1 MNFSLKKAIS
11 VILCIVMT
19 AMIFASCTAEDV
31 LGGETEVPKAVTAK
45 VDLNDSSF
53 TFTYGEL
60 KTVLPADKLGTLFE
74 EYDKLS
80 DDITIEL
87 SYNEIVTRFSEDGL
101 WEKVLDLLSQEEKDS
116 IKANKANVVEYFV
129 NKVNGAKSE
138 KPITQYK
145 ESFWTNENTIKFTQD
160 GNDTD
165 GKVKTAA
172 KFFDYFSEKGA
183 GKLLPN
189 ATTEKG
195 ADLTDIMYLKGSD
208 KACSLTADDVVS
220 AVSSLAYETQTYTE
234 KVTNEKG
241 KQEEKEVKVVTGIT
255 RIITIVLKDDA
266 ASVLKA
272 YSMHDKKAI
281 LDEMGKASSYF
292 TVDDY
297 SVEFDGCTITATFN
311 AVTDNILSATY
322 DKNMSVS
329 TVVNGVGDL
338 DYLGKQDLTFD
349 CTDRMEY
356 HFGWDNEAK

>member
-1 MNFSLKKAIS
+1 M
-11 VILCIVMT
+11 
-19 AMIFASCTAEDV
+19 
-31 LGGETEVPKAVTAK
+31 
-45 VDLNDSSF
+45 
-53 TFTYGEL
+53 
-60 KTVLPADKLGTLFE
+60 
-74 EYDKLS
+74 
-80 DDITIEL
+80 
-87 SYNEIVTRFSEDGL
+87 SYNEIITRFSDDGL

-116 IKANKANVVEYFV
+116 IKANEANVVEYFV

-145 ESFWTNENTIKFTQD
+145 ESFWTNEDTIKFTQD

-165 GKVKTAA
+165 GKVKAAA
-172 KFFDYFSEKGA
+172 KFFDYF
-183 GKLLPN
+183 
-189 ATTEKG
+189 TEKG

-255 RIITIVLKDDA
+255 RIITIVLKDDV
-266 ASVLKA
+266 ASVFKA

-281 LDEMGKASSYF
+281 LDEMKKASSYF

-311 AVTDNILSATY
+311 AVTDNILSTTY

-356 HFGWDNEAK
+356 HFGWDDEAK